1 MACIA
6 FIGDKKLDLL
16 EEYKNDLLDPGCDL
30 TRVYKKYIM
39 AGEVWYF
46 KERFGKDWF
55 GKYDDFKLFISDK
68 LGVHFN
74 DISVAGSAKLGFSIN
89 PDKNYKLFDD
99 KSDLDI
105 IIVSQVIFYRFWNA
119 YLVDSYSPIR
129 INNYTYVC
137 KCIFR
142 KFITFD
148 GFNKTNKDYCE
159 WQKRTKGF
167 EKDLQLRFDIEH
179 EIHYRIFE
187 SWEAAQMYY
196 ISGLIKNQRKLE
208 GYKNGNN

>member
-1 MACIA
+1 
-6 FIGDKKLDLL
+6 
-16 EEYKNDLLDPGCDL
+16 
-30 TRVYKKYIM
+30 M

-46 KERFGKDWF
+46 KEKFGQKWF
-55 GKYDDFKLFISDK
+55 EKYDDFKLFISDK
-68 LGVHFN
+68 LGVYFN
-74 DISVAGSAKLGFSIN
+74 DISVAGSAKLGFSVN

-105 IIVSQVIFYRFWNA
+105 IIVSQVLFYKFWNA
-119 YLVDSYSPIR
+119 YLIDSYSPIK

-142 KFITFD
+142 KFIVFD

-159 WQKRTKGF
+159 WQKKTKGF

-196 ISGLIKNQRKLE
+196 ISGLVKNQKKLE
-208 GYKNGNN
+208 EYKNGNN